1 MTVSAKVQ
9 GTHRYDV
16 RLCDDKGVLSYEC
29 SCPMGERGNF
39 CKHCV
44 AVAAEVGGW
53 GLRSSRSQPA
63 VTMKDV
69 RDHLTSWTKQQ
80 LVSLI
85 VHQAEEDDQLRN
97 QLLMRVAGQG
107 PGGPDVETFK
117 AALRDAIEPEG
128 LIPWRE
134 SYDWYHGVESAMGP
148 VEGLLAEGRAEAVI
162 EICEDAL
169 ACLDTA
175 GGTIDDSD
183 GHIGT
188 LAHRLGELHLLA
200 YQQARPN
207 AVQLGRRLVE
217 LELGSE
223 HEAFYD
229 AVDRYADVLG
239 KAGLAAYREA
249 LESRWSAVPPLGPG
263 ERDRADFSRFR
274 ITQMMERLA
283 GRSADPDALA
293 AVMRRDLGDSHDFLN
308 IAQVYREANRYD
320 DALDW
325 AQRGLAAF
333 PERPGSDLRE
343 FAAEELHRRKRHDEA
358 MRFIW
363 AEFESHPGLT
373 GYQLLHKHAKTARAD
388 WPAWSERALGLLR
401 RDIERQKVDRRERYP
416 WEGQADHS
424 RLVEI
429 FLWRKEPEIAWLE
442 AQAGGCSRELWR
454 RLAWAREDK
463 YPGDA
468 VPIYQRE
475 VERLVA
481 AKNNQAY
488 AEARDLLQRI
498 EKVMARMSPRGDFA
512 AYVAEVRARHRI
524 KRNFMALLDR
534 SAWQ

>member
-1 MTVSAKVQ
+1 VRKLAGAASFSAGEDYAAAGTVRMTAQDPMTVSAKVQ

-16 RLCDDKGVLSYEC
+16 RLGDDKGDLSYEC
-29 SCPMGERGNF
+29 SCPMGEQGNF

-85 VHQAEEDDQLRN
+85 VRQAEEDDQLRN
-97 QLLMRVAGQG
+97 RLLMQVAGQR

-128 LIPWRE
+128 FIPWRE

-148 VEGLLAEGRAEAVI
+148 VEGLLAEGQADAVI
-162 EICEDAL
+162 EICEDGL
-169 ACLDTA
+169 ACLDAA
-175 GGTIDDSD
+175 GGAIDDSD

-200 YQQARPN
+200 CQQPRPN
-207 AVQLGRRLVE
+207 PVQLGRRLVE
-217 LELGSE
+217 LELGSD

-229 AVDRYADVLG
+229 SVDRYADVLG
-239 KAGLAAYREA
+239 KEGLAAYREA

-263 ERDRADFSRFR
+263 ERDRADSSRFQ
-274 ITQMMERLA
+274 ITHMMERLA
-283 GRSADPDALA
+283 RHSGDPDAVVAVLA
-293 AVMRRDLGDSHDFLN
+293 RDLGDSHDFLN

-325 AQRGLAAF
+325 ARRGLAAF
-333 PERPGSDLRE
+333 PECPGSDLRE
-343 FAAEELHRRKRHDEA
+343 FAAEELHRRGRHDEA
-358 MRFIW
+358 MRLIW

-373 GYQLLHKHAKTARAD
+373 GYQLLHKHAKVAKAD
-388 WPAWSERALGLLR
+388 WPSWSERALALLR
-401 RDIERQKVDRRERYP
+401 RDVERQKVDRRERYG

-424 RLVEI
+424 LLVEI
-429 FLWRKEPEIAWLE
+429 FLWRKEPETAWLE
-442 AQAGGCSRELWR
+442 AQAGGCSRELWM
-454 RLAWAREDK
+454 RLARAREDE
-463 YPGDA
+463 YPGDV
-468 VPIYQRE
+468 VPVYQRE

-488 AEARDLLQRI
+488 AAGRTCCSGLR
-498 EKVMARMSPRGDFA
+498 R
-512 AYVAEVRARHRI
+512 
-524 KRNFMALLDR
+524 
-534 SAWQ
+534 